1 MAYEKVPRPSTVYHL
16 TQKGNLDSILDD
28 GMIRRFND
36 TECWFC
42 ESLDKMKAYMEQ
54 TVMCKGKPYRTADG
68 QLCHYSNFNSEA
80 YILLKLAP
88 IRQENAWY
96 RRTQEQPSSSSDEV
110 MQAEREFFPLS
121 IGYRGDMAFQNA
133 EVIDVPKFLAGEIV
147 SHKELTSSEL
157 WGLLFERTEVEMAAY
172 MRGLDHLERDELI
185 QSAAEISAMQVCR
198 RRLMAERKKLT
209 RRNVLFLL
217 QVEKPLGLISEVWME
232 QQNAGE
238 GNAFSRLLAEL
249 YKQKGN
255 GYLIDEAWC
264 RFFKENHFLVG
275 LSVDGTKE
283 IHDTYRHS
291 KNGGPT
297 FDRVCHAAEL
307 MDTYGVEY
315 NILTVVN
322 QKVAS
327 EIAKIYEFY
336 KKQGWHYQQYIAC
349 LDPLEEAH
357 GENEYALEPKQY
369 GRFLIELFE
378 LWYAD
383 WKNGTQ
389 PYIRQFE
396 NYVGILLGYQPEA
409 CDQRGICG
417 IQNVVEADGSVY
429 PCDFYM
435 LDEYRL
441 GNFNANQME
450 EINAKRKEIGFIERS
465 LQLKE
470 SCKSCP
476 YFTICRGGCQ
486 RNRDYDQV
494 SGMYEN
500 YFCKSYEMFFDACL
514 PKMKEMAET
523 LKRR

>member
-1 MAYEKVPRPSTVYHL
+1 MSNNTKKIPISY
-16 TQKGNLDSILDD
+16 
-28 GMIRRFND
+28 
-36 TECWFC
+36 
-42 ESLDKMKAYMEQ
+42 SLQ
-54 TVMCKGKPYRTADG
+54 TNGYCLEEEWA
-68 QLCHYSNFNSEA
+68 
-80 YILLKLAP
+80 
-88 IRQENAWY
+88 
-96 RRTQEQPSSSSDEV
+96 
-110 MQAEREFFPLS
+110 EFF
-121 IGYRGDMAFQNA
+121 A
-133 EVIDVPKFLAGEIV
+133 E
-147 SHKELTSSEL
+147 HK
-157 WGLLFERTEVEMAAY
+157 
-172 MRGLDHLERDELI
+172 
-185 QSAAEISAMQVCR
+185 
-198 RRLMAERKKLT
+198 
-209 RRNVLFLL
+209 
-217 QVEKPLGLISEVWME
+217 
-232 QQNAGE
+232 
-238 GNAFSRLLAEL
+238 
-249 YKQKGN
+249 
-255 GYLIDEAWC
+255 
-264 RFFKENHFLVG
+264 FLVG
-275 LSVDGTKE
+275 VSLDGVKAT
-283 IHDTYRHS
+283 HDSQRLTAKGEGS
-291 KNGGPT
+291 FAGVMKT
-297 FDRVCHAAEL
+297 IEL
-307 MDTYGVEY
+307 FNKHKVEY